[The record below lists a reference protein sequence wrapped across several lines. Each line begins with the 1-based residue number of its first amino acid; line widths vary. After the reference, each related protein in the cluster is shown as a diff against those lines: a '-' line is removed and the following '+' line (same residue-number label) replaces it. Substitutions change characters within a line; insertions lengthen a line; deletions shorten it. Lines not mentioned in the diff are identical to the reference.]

1 MDRKVKLVV
10 GTVGVGVL
18 LAILAFTSLGATA
31 EFVTPTDLA
40 DTDEYDDDV
49 VKLEGRAVDITDAD
63 EITFDVVDENHT
75 VAVSY
80 DGEMPETMS
89 EGRLVVAEG
98 VYDGGTVDA
107 NDLTVRAHEGENELP
122 DGYNK
127 TEYEE
132 NRTDYEGDAG
142 T

>member
-10 GTVGVGVL
+10 GTVGVSVL
-18 LAILAFTSLGATA
+18 LSILAFTSLGATA
-31 EFVTPTDLA
+31 EFVKPTDLA
-40 DTDEYDDDV
+40 DTDEYDGDV
-49 VKLEGRAVDITDAD
+49 VKLEGRAVGITDGDA
-63 EITFDVVDENHT
+63 ITFDVADDNHT
-75 VAVSY
+75 VSVRY

-98 VYDGGTVDA
+98 VYDEGSVNA
-107 NDLTVRAHEGENELP
+107 NDLTIRAHEGEGELP

-127 TEYEE
+127 TEHST
-132 NRTDYEGDAG
+132 NRTDFGMDGE